1 MNLEITKYA
10 NSKYSTE
17 YLAIEKMTKLFEE
30 IENDIIE

>member
-17 YLAIEKMTKLFEE
+17 YLAIEKMTKVE
-30 IENDIIE
+30 IKDYLKDKC